1 MTTNGHNL
9 TAHHDALRY
18 TALLRA
24 SLLQTDDVEEAVLS
38 AQLAM
43 EVADDQ
49 GMEFA
54 IEDAEG
60 HLHGENDGRFVGKG
74 GSEGTDKDRSREKT
88 SQGEIYKPDLSAKNK
103 TTRVVDHARV
113 GVPAMDVP
121 PPPAIPRLPNLSKK
135 QRKVESRFADA
146 FEKDPDKMVGK
157 YLKALRK
164 RKVGVEPNIFATDD
178 VKALNPDWNPSAIGV
193 GEKLDEETKTAMAKY
208 NTAIHQTANAI
219 AKRAFLVYLDDV
231 VAKLPEDKRSV
242 LVTNGGCAAGK
253 GSTLARSTDPD
264 DPHYGM
270 LPASEQ
276 VGAIWDAA
284 GEQNAT
290 ENAWIYTECK
300 KRGIKVTCAYV
311 WADPKD
317 TWEASDR
324 GVIRRAMKKGRMVD
338 ARLFADSY
346 AEGAKNMKQF
356 VDQYEHSE
364 GLDFVFIDN
373 RSKSDPKLLT
383 SFPDETLK
391 WNAETIYAD
400 AVKSLKSHSD
410 DLDPALVKGGLN
422 GEKIWGPP
430 KPSVA

>member
-1 MTTNGHNL
+1 MAIDAALYKKMDDEFEDGLDSYMDEWAMSLNEHL
-9 TAHHDALRY
+9 QHDAKL
-18 TALLRA
+18 
-24 SLLQTDDVEEAVLS
+24 
-38 AQLAM
+38 
-43 EVADDQ
+43 
-49 GMEFA
+49 A
-54 IEDAEG
+54 IEDEQG
-60 HLHGENDGRFVGKG
+60 NLHGEHTGQFVAQG
-74 GSEGTDKDRSREKT
+74 GSEGVAGKSKPSQRTGEKET
-88 SQGEIYKPDLSAKNK
+88 PQGEFYLPNLTAKNSA
-103 TTRVVDHARV
+103 TGIVDHARV
-113 GVPAMDVP
+113 GVPAMTVP
-121 PPPAIPRLPNLSKK
+121 PPPKIPRLPNLSKK

-146 FEKDPDKMVGK
+146 YEKDPEKMARK

-193 GEKLDEETKTAMAKY
+193 GEELDEDTKKAMAKY
-208 NTAIHQTANAI
+208 NTAVHQTANAI

-231 VAKLPEDKRSV
+231 VAKLPEDKRRV
-242 LVTNGGCAAGK
+242 LITNGGCAAGK
-253 GSTLARSTDPD
+253 GSTLASSTNPD

-290 ENAWIYTECK
+290 ENAWIYAECK
-300 KRGIKVTCAYV
+300 KRGIAVTCAYV

-317 TWEASDR
+317 TWEGSDR
-324 GVIRRAMKKGRMVD
+324 GVIRRAMRKGRMVD

-346 AEGAKNMKQF
+346 AEGAKNMSDFVKQNR
-356 VDQYEHSE
+356 YAE

-373 RSKSDPKLLT
+373 RSKSEPKIL
-383 SFPDETLK
+383 SDFPDETLK
-391 WNAETIYAD
+391 WKSEDIYAS
-400 AVKSLKSHSD
+400 AVKSLKAHEA

-430 KPSVA
+430 KPIAG